1 MPPYPFCSVC
11 SCVMLHSE
19 CVAAA
24 KPLNKNPCFFPF
36 PQNSHMRPSPPQQPV
51 SQPSP
56 HPQPP
61 PPHSQMLQNQVRKL
75 NNTKLKI
82 CTFSLECQILAWQ
95 CLNVCNTS
103 LALAES
109 FLEYKYL
116 ALLFLVGC
124 KYFSLGR
131 RKKKKLQQSV
141 LSCNDFYFLLQT
153 KTFFVF

>member
-1 MPPYPFCSVC
+1 MCMHIFVIHCEKMQIFGHYIRILLIYMTFKAITHAIHFIICLNMDKVNATLSLCSVC

-61 PPHSQMLQNQVRKL
+61 PPHSQMLPNQVRKL

-82 CTFSLECQILAWQ
+82 CTFPWNARSLPD
-95 CLNVCNTS
+95 NVWMF
-103 LALAES
+103 A
-109 FLEYKYL
+109 KPP
-116 ALLFLVGC
+116 
-124 KYFSLGR
+124 
-131 RKKKKLQQSV
+131 
-141 LSCNDFYFLLQT
+141 
-153 KTFFVF
+153 